1 MHLLLL
7 HHDRTVVV
15 GTANLLKYL
24 ARQLPQL
31 KLYGDGPAA
40 ASSVDSWI
48 DFSRLNLGKADL
60 GRIGATLET
69 LETHLRMRVYLVGY
83 SLTLADLIVFDA
95 LKREPLFFFLFFP
108 FLPSFG
114 LCGFGSHTSPFSFCV
129 CVAQIP
135 QRGLRT

>member
-95 LKREPLFFFLFFP
+95 LKREPLFFFFCSFPSSLLLGFVGLAHTHHPFP
-108 FLPSFG
+108 F
-114 LCGFGSHTSPFSFCV
+114 V
-129 CVAQIP
+129 CVL
-135 QRGLRT
+135 LRFPSVV

>member
-1 MHLLLL
+1 M
-7 HHDRTVVV
+7 VA
-15 GTANLLKYL
+15 GTSNILKYL

-48 DFSRLNLGKADL
+48 DFARLNLGKADL
-60 GRIGATLET
+60 GRIGATLEI

-95 LKREPLFFFLFFP
+95 LKREPFGFFFLFFWSLRVWLSSIIAL
-108 FLPSFG
+108 FLW
-114 LCGFGSHTSPFSFCV
+114 

-135 QRGLRT
+135 QRGPRM